1 MRPKNEFNQ
10 FDEVKIV
17 AKNKNGIILEY
28 AYVEANDMYNYLV
41 DCEDEILTL
50 RENELKRV

>member
-50 RENELKRV
+50 RENELRKV